1 MNNKLTTTT
10 QPAPLALVNDLM
22 KQASKAANK
31 ATARAAFTLYQQDRP
46 HNTNR
51 RHKAD
56 LALFEDYLNSAGV
69 PVSDLYTNPQAWAGI
84 DGGIVEFYKEWQLQ
98 EGYALESIN
107 VRLSTVKRYAA
118 LAYQAGILSHDEH
131 ARIQIVKGFKYGDKP
146 NIDNKRA
153 AAGYDIR
160 RTTKARLFQKDNS
173 PRTRPHGW
181 WNYGDRQS

>member
-84 DGGIVEFYKEWQLQ
+84 DGGIVEFYKEW
-98 EGYALESIN
+98 
-107 VRLSTVKRYAA
+107 
-118 LAYQAGILSHDEH
+118 
-131 ARIQIVKGFKYGDKP
+131 
-146 NIDNKRA
+146 
-153 AAGYDIR
+153 
-160 RTTKARLFQKDNS
+160 
-173 PRTRPHGW
+173 
-181 WNYGDRQS
+181 